1 MVDTT
6 IPYQIVVFMQE
17 YCITGGVYLREQRLS
32 DYLNDKRETNIM
44 LRNASVAR
52 LEDPAKILG
61 TTSTAFI
68 PKAGVLMVFEP
79 PQPVQHTIPRFIKY
93 PKAKYSV
100 FFVMD
105 GMEARGEIHMQ
116 QALDLHQV
124 MAEPTLTFLP
134 ITQASVTIKANSKF
148 MLNQETIVV
157 NLLHIR
163 FIGEIQPKSP
173 TQPRQ

>member
-44 LRNASVAR
+44 LRNASIAR

-61 TTSTAFI
+61 TTPTGFI

-93 PKAKYSV
+93 PKEKYTV

-148 MLNQETIVV
+148 MLNQVTILV

-163 FIGEIQPKSP
+163 FIGEIQAKSP

>member
-6 IPYQIVVFMQE
+6 VPYQIVVFMQE
-17 YCITGGVYLREQRLS
+17 YCISGGVYMREQRLS

-61 TTSTAFI
+61 TTPTAFI
-68 PKAGVLMVFEP
+68 PKAGVVMVFEP
-79 PQPVQHTIPRFIKY
+79 PQPVPHTIPRFIKY
-93 PKAKYSV
+93 PKEKYNV

-134 ITQASVTIKANSKF
+134 ITQASVTLKANSKF

-163 FIGEIQPKSP
+163 FIGEIQSKSP

>member
-6 IPYQIVVFMQE
+6 VPYQIVVFLHE
-17 YCITGGVYLREQRLS
+17 YCIAGGVYLREQRLS

-44 LRNASVAR
+44 LRSASVAR
-52 LEDPAKILG
+52 LEDPAKIVG
-61 TTSTAFI
+61 TTQTAFI
-68 PKAGVLMVFEP
+68 PKAGVVMVFAP

-93 PKAKYSV
+93 PKEKYSV

-148 MLNQETIVV
+148 MLNRETIVV
-157 NLLHIR
+157 NLLQIR
-163 FIGEIQPKSP
+163 YIGEIQPKSP
-173 TQPRQ
+173 TQPRP